1 MLSSTAGLH
10 RDNTG
15 WQLFDEF
22 DQCLSPHRSTDNHS
36 AAVIY
41 PNNAAAVLPD
51 VDTQYGNL
59 HGSDPSLQENDIILD
74 VSEGRAIP

>member
-1 MLSSTAGLH
+1 MVSTAACLH

-15 WQLFDEF
+15 WQLLDEF
-22 DQCLSPHRSTDNHS
+22 DQCLSPHRSTGNYS

-41 PNNAAAVLPD
+41 PNNAAAILSD

-59 HGSDPSLQENDIILD
+59 HGLLIPFKKTTSYSMS
-74 VSEGRAIP
+74 SEGRAIP